1 MYQGRRILAVVPA
14 RGGSKGVKL
23 KNLRPVGGVP
33 LVALAGKVAEQCDF
47 IDRAVVSTDHD
58 EIARV
63 AEGAGLLAPFRRP
76 EALSGDRIG
85 DWDVLTHALQEMETR
100 DGVTYDVVLMLQP
113 TSPSR
118 KPEHVRDCLVKLV
131 AGGFDSVWTVS
142 ETDSKGHPLKQ
153 FVIGDSDAME
163 YYDPAGAHIIARQ
176 QLKPVYHRNGIA
188 YAITRQCLVEQKSIK
203 GARCG
208 ALVIEGPVIN
218 IDTEYD
224 LALADFL
231 IGRGLAKI

>member
-1 MYQGRRILAVVPA
+1 MYQGKRVLAVVPA

-33 LVALAGKVAEQCDF
+33 LVALAGKVASQCDF

-58 EIARV
+58 EIAKV
-63 AEGAGLLAPFRRP
+63 AEDCGLLAPFRRP
-76 EALSGDRIG
+76 ESLSGDRIG

-100 DGVTYDVVLMLQP
+100 DRATYDIVLMLQP

-118 KPEHVRDCLVKLV
+118 KPDHVRDCTAKLV
-131 AGGFDSVWTVS
+131 SGGFDSVWTVS

-153 FVIGDSDAME
+153 FTIAADDAMN

-176 QLKPVYHRNGIA
+176 QLKPVYHRNGIC
-188 YAITRQCLVEQKSIK
+188 YAITRHCLVEQKSIK
-203 GARCG
+203 GERCG
-208 ALVIEGPVIN
+208 ALVIAGNVIN

-231 IGRGLAKI
+231 IARGLA